1 MSSFLIRGCL
11 IQVISRLDPIWV
23 QHLFKREY
31 KFKFLFTI
39 HPQGPLISLFLFFY
53 EKGKL
58 IGEEIISLLPSS
70 STPFPLFLPFYLPL
84 ILLPPC
90 PSIPSARERETGVNA
105 GIRKR
110 ESIKREGR
118 E

>member
-58 IGEEIISLLPSS
+58 IGEEIISLLPST
-70 STPFPLFLPFYLPL
+70 STPFPLFLPFYFHFYSLPS
-84 ILLPPC
+84 PC
-90 PSIPSARERETGVNA
+90 PSNPSARERETGVNA
-105 GIRKR
+105 GIRK
-110 ESIKREGR
+110 SGSQ
-118 E
+118 